1 MANPEDWFESE
12 SQRELGQI
20 FAGQSKMFEALRDI
34 KRKMDEIV
42 GRQERTLGLIS
53 TIQSNP
59 GKFTINFFLVF
70 IQFAITLLLLLFYQ
84 SECPSNKAV
93 VAVKFRSLI
102 PFAVTKSIPCW
113 PTSAK
118 LSEQPEKSSEY
129 TAVPYLQNK
138 SRPLLTLSI
147 AFR

>member
-34 KRKMDEIV
+34 QRKMDEIV

-59 GKFTINFFLVF
+59 GTFTIDLFRLSSNFASIVVV
-70 IQFAITLLLLLFYQ
+70 AIQ
-84 SECPSNKAV
+84 SECPSKEEEV
-93 VAVKFRSLI
+93 VVKFRSLI
-102 PFAVTKSIPCW
+102 PSAVTKSIPC
-113 PTSAK
+113 
-118 LSEQPEKSSEY
+118 
-129 TAVPYLQNK
+129 
-138 SRPLLTLSI
+138 
-147 AFR
+147 

>member
-34 KRKMDEIV
+34 QRKMDEIV

-59 GKFTINFFLVF
+59 GTFTIDFLLVF
-70 IQFAITLLLLLFYQ
+70 IQLLLLLLF
-84 SECPSNKAV
+84 SWNAPATRRRW
-93 VAVKFRSLI
+93 RS
-102 PFAVTKSIPCW
+102 
-113 PTSAK
+113 
-118 LSEQPEKSSEY
+118 SSGH
-129 TAVPYLQNK
+129 
-138 SRPLLTLSI
+138 
-147 AFR
+147 